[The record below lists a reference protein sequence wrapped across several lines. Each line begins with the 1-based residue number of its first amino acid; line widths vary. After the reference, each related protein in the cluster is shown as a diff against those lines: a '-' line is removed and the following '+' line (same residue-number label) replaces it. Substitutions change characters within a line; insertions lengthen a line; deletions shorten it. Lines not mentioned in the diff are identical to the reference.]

1 MNLNT
6 APVST
11 TILPDLVIP
20 LPHPLLYIIVRV
32 RSLLSLRRGFALQ
45 CLSLSSSSDPLYS
58 SLPEALE
65 ALIFSQNVFEF
76 AGGVHAYQ
84 AIVCFLLQVITVDR

>member
-20 LPHPLLYIIVRV
+20 LPHPLLYIIVPIITAPRV
-32 RSLLSLRRGFALQ
+32 CTSVPFILLSHAQLILLVNHIAIQFAKLGHVM
-45 CLSLSSSSDPLYS
+45 
-58 SLPEALE
+58 
-65 ALIFSQNVFEF
+65 NW
-76 AGGVHAYQ
+76 AG
-84 AIVCFLLQVITVDR
+84 RK

>member
-20 LPHPLLYIIVRV
+20 LPHPLLYIIVRYHCAEGLHFSAFHSYGKNGKPRLKV
-32 RSLLSLRRGFALQ
+32 HTIQWSIGMRKISVYSGFVALYIVHFTLS
-45 CLSLSSSSDPLYS
+45 
-58 SLPEALE
+58 
-65 ALIFSQNVFEF
+65 
-76 AGGVHAYQ
+76 
-84 AIVCFLLQVITVDR
+84 